1 MKRGHEQ
8 GEQYHDSGHKAQ
20 RRQYDS
26 TPSSVAQHY
35 NDRPDVGAVKRKE
48 SKIIRLRSFNNWV
61 KSVLIHRYVRP
72 NQNVF
77 DMGCG
82 KGGDLIKWAKARIH
96 HLVAA
101 GKVENNFCTSL
112 SQANLVHVD
121 IANVSLEQM
130 QNRYKTLRDRSF
142 TAEFYAMDCYQVN
155 II

>member
-1 MKRGHEQ
+1 MKRGFEHQ
-8 GEQYHDSGHKAQ
+8 DQPNKAQ
-20 RRQYDS
+20 RPRYDS

-35 NDRPDVGAVKRKE
+35 NERPDVGAVKRKE

-101 GKVENNFCTSL
+101 GML
-112 SQANLVHVD
+112 SILLLFFFNALYTH
-121 IANVSLEQM
+121 S
-130 QNRYKTLRDRSF
+130 
-142 TAEFYAMDCYQVN
+142 
-155 II
+155 